1 MELKELQGRM
11 QGDVTNFGDAS
22 YENLRRALVWNQ
34 LVPERHRAVGMDRD
48 AEFTERSRSGSQR
61 SVGEL
66 LQETNSTERI
76 VGQLGKA
83 VGNDAG
89 TLY

>member
-1 MELKELQGRM
+1 VE
-11 QGDVTNFGDAS
+11 
-22 YENLRRALVWNQ
+22 
-34 LVPERHRAVGMDRD
+34 RAVGKGRD

-66 LQETNSTERI
+66 LQETKSTERI